1 MKRTDV
7 EELLQQMEQFADFL
21 FAQGKAGA
29 GNKVLDAVSAVDNAL
44 EDGELED

>member
-21 FAQGKAGA
+21 FAKGKVGA
-29 GNKVLDAVSAVDNAL
+29 GNELLGCVETADAV
-44 EDGELED
+44 